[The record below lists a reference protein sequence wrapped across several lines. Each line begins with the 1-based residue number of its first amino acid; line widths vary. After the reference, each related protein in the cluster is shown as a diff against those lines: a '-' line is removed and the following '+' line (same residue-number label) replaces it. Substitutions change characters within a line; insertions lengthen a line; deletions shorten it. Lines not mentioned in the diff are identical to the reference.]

1 MLFNS
6 FSYLLVFLPLVLLS
20 VFAARRLGGAA
31 WAQAAVL
38 VFSLFFY
45 GFNKPSNLAYLIG
58 SILVNWQLG
67 RWIGANS
74 APKRKRVLQFGLAL
88 DIGFLSIFKYAN
100 FFLAGLPWLSRSR
113 LILPDLEFPLGIS
126 FFTITQITY
135 LVNCYEDAVSP
146 STFFDYATF
155 VSFFPYVISGP
166 ISRAKRIIQQFP
178 NLGGAPGHR
187 SANLARGLYLFSLG
201 LFKKVV
207 FAYAFAQ
214 AADFGFTSATNL
226 STVEGWFFVSCY
238 ALQIYFDFSG
248 YSDMAIG
255 SALLLGIHL
264 PPNFDSPFHAK
275 SIIEFWQRW
284 HISLTSFITNY
295 LYTPIVRAFPART
308 WVTTS
313 AATLA
318 AMTLAGLWHGPSWG
332 FIVFGALHGAALAIN
347 QNWRRVKAFKL
358 PGPFSWL
365 ITMMVV
371 DIAFV
376 FFRLSSLPLALRYT
390 SHLFDLR
397 HPLGFTNIRLMNGDG
412 LPAAIFN
419 LIQPAGFLTA
429 ILGHSS
435 EARCRDFRPTYWNC
449 AAAVALMLVAAIF
462 LNSNISK
469 PFVYF
474 KF

>member
-1 MLFNS
+1 
-6 FSYLLVFLPLVLLS
+6 
-20 VFAARRLGGAA
+20 
-31 WAQAAVL
+31 
-38 VFSLFFY
+38 
-45 GFNKPSNLAYLIG
+45 
-58 SILVNWQLG
+58 
-67 RWIGANS
+67 
-74 APKRKRVLQFGLAL
+74 
-88 DIGFLSIFKYAN
+88 
-100 FFLAGLPWLSRSR
+100 
-113 LILPDLEFPLGIS
+113 
-126 FFTITQITY
+126 
-135 LVNCYEDAVSP
+135 
-146 STFFDYATF
+146 
-155 VSFFPYVISGP
+155 
-166 ISRAKRIIQQFP
+166 
-178 NLGGAPGHR
+178 
-187 SANLARGLYLFSLG
+187 
-201 LFKKVV
+201 
-207 FAYAFAQ
+207 
-214 AADFGFTSATNL
+214 
-226 STVEGWFFVSCY
+226 
-238 ALQIYFDFSG
+238 
-248 YSDMAIG
+248 
-255 SALLLGIHL
+255 
-264 PPNFDSPFHAK
+264 
-275 SIIEFWQRW
+275 
-284 HISLTSFITNY
+284 
-295 LYTPIVRAFPART
+295 
-308 WVTTS
+308 
-313 AATLA
+313 
-318 AMTLAGLWHGPSWG
+318 MTLAGLWHGPSWG